1 MFWRC
6 MWLALAM
13 LACAMM
19 GWTIYTVT
27 HPSQVPCNET
37 AAGCGLLRTPDW
49 RPPMRIYFQDKG
61 LFGKEALEQI
71 IYTILVV

>member
-37 AAGCGLLRTPDW
+37 AAGCGLLRTPD
-49 RPPMRIYFQDKG
+49 
-61 LFGKEALEQI
+61 
-71 IYTILVV
+71 